1 MSNPADKVERW
12 SIDRLVMELD
22 PRFVDVI
29 VKRWQDFT
37 GRKAT
42 LEDDGR
48 TFEEVA
54 DGRTQAEAHAA

>member
-37 GRKAT
+37 GWKAT